1 VARLR
6 EIRYKQADQGNWI
19 LKPLNKYIVGI
30 HGGETT
36 NVLDGISMGDQLFK
50 KPGGKGGREG
60 DNQLEKL
67 IYAVADIHYG

>member
-1 VARLR
+1 MARLR

-30 HGGETT
+30 QGGETT

-50 KPGGKGGREG
+50 TPGGKGGREG
-60 DNQLEKL
+60 DKLLEKL
-67 IYAVADIHYG
+67 I